1 MRKTSLFLFKLYEG
15 KLDSTIKKVKDGKM
29 NESEILPLLSKF
41 KFTLKK
47 NCSILIDDIWDNYKF
62 YAAQRD

>member
-1 MRKTSLFLFKLYEG
+1 
-15 KLDSTIKKVKDGKM
+15 M

-62 YAAQRD
+62 YAAQRDKKIQKEKEYMNSSLFKAT

>member
-47 NCSILIDDIWDNYKF
+47 NCSLLIDDIWDNYKF